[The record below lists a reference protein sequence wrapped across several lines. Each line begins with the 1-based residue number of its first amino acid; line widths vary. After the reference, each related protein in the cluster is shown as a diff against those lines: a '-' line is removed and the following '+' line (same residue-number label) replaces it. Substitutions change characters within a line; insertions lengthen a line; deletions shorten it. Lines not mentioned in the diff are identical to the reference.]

1 MRAKILI
8 SLLIVLTILAGSVFL
23 LKKKVLAKPIISH
36 SDAIDKYKPK
46 VETVLKSF
54 CRKQDLSYPP
64 KHLYLVGL
72 KAEKELRV
80 YAVGKSNRDDDSN
93 EIASP
98 RPKLIHTYEIIAAS
112 GEAGPKLKEGDWQVP
127 EGFYKID
134 SFNPNSLYHLSL
146 RVNYPNQ
153 EDKAHAEKEKRTK
166 LGGDIMIHGS
176 NASVGCL
183 AMGDDAIEEIYV
195 LVSDVGRENVDVIL
209 APCNLAKAKP
219 KIKMDQQ
226 PKWLSTL
233 YKRLTEIL
241 SDLG

>member
-1 MRAKILI
+1 M
-8 SLLIVLTILAGSVFL
+8 
-23 LKKKVLAKPIISH
+23 AKPKISH

-46 VETVLKSF
+46 VEVVLKSF
-54 CRKQDLSYPP
+54 CSKQDLSYPP

-80 YAVGKSNRDDDSN
+80 YAADKNNNASNSDERS
-93 EIASP
+93 SS
-98 RPKLIHTYEIIAAS
+98 RPKLIHTYDIIAAS
-112 GEAGPKLKEGDWQVP
+112 GDAGPKLKEGDWQVP

-153 EDKAHAEKEKRTK
+153 EDKAHAESEKRTK

-209 APCNLAKAKP
+209 APCNLARSKP
-219 KIKMDQQ
+219 KIKMDEQ
-226 PKWLSTL
+226 PRWLSNL
-233 YKRLTEIL
+233 YKRLTEFL
-241 SDLG
+241 SELG